1 MIFLL
6 FLVLT
11 LITAQAAESES
22 LLRPNGVRLS
32 VHSLTEIINRDTLKP
47 AQENDG
53 LPIAPMHY
61 VELPLNHGDP
71 TSPKFRNRYWVDDT
85 YYSPGGP
92 IFFFDNGESD
102 AGGTEAYLRK
112 GATGSLAREFK
123 GYFLASLGRL
133 EESVNLTVPGTRLLI
148 LWEHRF
154 YGASMPDMT
163 SAMRFTPDKIAD
175 YLKYHTIE
183 QALED
188 VVVFA
193 KQFTF
198 GNEIVSPGEVPWVFL
213 GGSYPGA
220 RGAWMRARNPD
231 IFHASLASSAVVQL
245 QMNFWQYY
253 RVVEET
259 MAKTGYGN
267 CSADI
272 RRLNKWVDNAFD
284 NQNGSAVDQFL
295 EKITG
300 PENSDL
306 WNFFHFDDSPD
317 PEEIWDNRRLNLRGA
332 IEIIFRDF
340 QYVGMNGVLRVF
352 CDGLQYFGDPK
363 RGRTD
368 FRNASGIFEAHNA
381 SAAIDIYAKVLAAL
395 WPKILDPTD
404 YPPDGVK
411 IDQVYSVD
419 CAISQS
425 TCKEIITLWSWVY
438 QTCVEFGGY
447 QTANVSRPTNLLPK
461 FETLENDLKDCKGW
475 FGNAVAG
482 GPNLDPI
489 NKKYGGWNMNPS
501 NVFWSDGEIDPWRS
515 LTPNSIEDNAP
526 KRPSTT
532 KIPSSGSTAGGNTF
546 FGFVIKGGSHCADLG
561 QHVGQG
567 PDENRTNLSPDTIGT
582 KVPAGYVPEADTAH
596 NLFKGA
602 LRIWLPAFKA
612 HPLSSESTFNRDTV
626 GSENN
631 RPSRSNSDD
640 EDGEKGLATSLS
652 ASRCF
657 YSALIVIGVCAML

>member
-1 MIFLL
+1 MFFPL
-6 FLVLT
+6 FLMLT
-11 LITAQAAESES
+11 LITAQAAAS

-47 AQENDG
+47 VQENDD
-53 LPIAPMHY
+53 LPTAPKRY

-71 TSPKFRNRYWVDDT
+71 KSPKFRNRYWVDDA

-92 IFFFDNGESD
+92 VFFVDNGEAD
-102 AGGTEAYLRK
+102 ADGMEAYLRK

-123 GYFLASLGRL
+123 G
-133 EESVNLTVPGTRLLI
+133 LLI

-154 YGASMPDMT
+154 YGTSMPDMT
-163 SAMRFTPDKIAD
+163 SAMRFAPDGIAA

-188 VVVFA
+188 VAVFA
-193 KQFTF
+193 RQFTF

-245 QMNFWQYY
+245 QKNLWQYY

-267 CSADI
+267 CTADI
-272 RRLNKWVDNAFD
+272 HNMTKWVDNAFD
-284 NQNGSAVDQFL
+284 DQNGPAVDQFL
-295 EKITG
+295 GKITG
-300 PENSDL
+300 PEDSNL

-317 PEEIWDNRRLNLRGA
+317 PGEIWDNRRMNVRAA
-332 IEIIFRDF
+332 IGVIFRDF
-340 QYVGMNGVLRVF
+340 QYVGMNGALKAF
-352 CDGLQYFGDPK
+352 CDGLQYFGDPT
-363 RGRTD
+363 RVETD
-368 FRNASGIFEAHNA
+368 FRNANGIFAAHNT
-381 SAAIDIYAKVLAAL
+381 SAAIDIYTEVLAAL
-395 WPKILDPTD
+395 WPKVLNPTD

-411 IDQVYSVD
+411 IDQIYNVD
-419 CAISQS
+419 CASNQN
-425 TCKEIITLWSWVY
+425 TCKQIVTQWSWVY
-438 QTCVEFGGY
+438 QTCVEFGGF
-447 QTANVSRPTNLLPK
+447 QVANISRPTNLLPK
-461 FETLENDLKDCKGW
+461 FETLENELKDCKGW

-489 NKKYGGWNMNPS
+489 NKNYGGWNMNPP
-501 NVFWSDGEIDPWRS
+501 NVFWSDGEIDPWRA

-532 KIPSSGSTAGGNTF
+532 KIPSSGSTAGGDTF

-561 QHVGQG
+561 QYIGQG
-567 PDENRTNLSPDTIGT
+567 VSENRTSETPDTTGV

-596 NLFKGA
+596 SLFKDA

-612 HPLSSESTFNRDTV
+612 HPLSKGSTFNGGTAGSRGV
-626 GSENN
+626 GGEKN
-631 RPSRSNSDD
+631 RPIGSNGGDD
-640 EDGEKGLATSLS
+640 EKSLSTSLS
-652 ASRCF
+652 TSGCF
-657 YSALIVIGVCAML
+657 YSVLIVMGVCAML